1 MSENK
6 LHLRIVT
13 PHAVKVDQPADM
25 VVFRTVTGDM
35 GVLPGH
41 EPTSAVLGDGI
52 LRIKENGDVQR
63 VAVFGGIAAI
73 ENNKVNILTESA
85 EWPWDIDRVRAE
97 QDRQKAEQLLQ
108 ERADDL
114 NIRSYQVLLRRA
126 LVRIEVAVHPEDE
139 DE

>member
-1 MSENK
+1 MDAKK

-25 VVFRTVTGDM
+25 VIFRSVSGDM

-41 EPTSAVLGDGI
+41 EPASAVLDDGI
-52 LRIKENGDVQR
+52 LRILCDRSEQR
-63 VAVFGGIAAI
+63 IAVFGGIAAI
-73 ENNKVNILTESA
+73 EDDKVNILTESA

-97 QDRQKAEQLLQ
+97 QDRQKAELLLQ
-108 ERADDL
+108 ERSDDL
-114 NIRSYQVLLRRA
+114 KIRSYQVLLRRA

-139 DE
+139 EE

>member
-73 ENNKVNILTESA
+73 ENNEVNILTESA

-97 QDRQKAEQLLQ
+97 RDRQKAEQLLQ
-108 ERADDL
+108 ERADDM